1 MNKMRIERTKR
12 GYPAFWESGGGS
24 TTDTGEATIIAGKDG
39 KPKKAIYVRSRGQL
53 ANCRHALV
61 ILEVGDYVINAFH
74 YREDFEVGIYRVTG
88 FEEVKEGETYAIVEY
103 VNGKYNMEHV
113 ICYGMPEWDA
123 PLPAFLEAAVQA
135 AMEKATCYHCREPHY
150 IRE

>member
-12 GYPAFWESGGGS
+12 GYPAFWESGRGCS
-24 TTDTGEATIIAGKDG
+24 TTDTGEATIVAGKDG

-53 ANCRHALV
+53 ANCWHALV
-61 ILEVGDYVINAFH
+61 ILEVGDYIINAFR
-74 YREDFEVGIYRVTG
+74 YRKDFEVDIYRVTD
-88 FEEVKEGETYAIVEY
+88 FEEVDGEMYAITEF
-103 VNGKYNMEHV
+103 VNCKYDMEHM